1 MLRSGAVTGSGRR
14 AVALGLL
21 VGIVTLLALSGGI
34 AAPASAEHVQ
44 LDSADEEAGVE
55 ATVDEVPIDE
65 RATDP
70 LANETGTT
78 SVVVRFPPMEPR
90 DLADTDDDQVVE
102 ELREHASDER
112 VAFEA
117 FAAGTDRLTIE
128 RTFWL
133 ANAVLVSVDA
143 DETDADE
150 LLSVA
155 NVTDVHRNVVVAT
168 HSGAAGGGERAEG
181 AGSVTESVDRHLD
194 ASTDRFQVGTEPTGS
209 HTDGLEAIDVPA
221 AWERFDTRGAGATV
235 AVIDTGVDPA
245 HQDIELAAW
254 ADFDENGTLVS
265 DDVADA
271 TDPDGHGT
279 HVAGTVAGGEAS
291 GTHIGVAPEAAIHGI
306 DAFGEDGSATFAG
319 VLAAMEHATADDD
332 VDVLQMS
339 LGANGTF
346 RGFIM
351 PVRNA
356 RAAGSIV
363 VAAAGNDGENTSS
376 SPANVYDSLAV
387 GAVDTD
393 ENRTVAAFSSGE
405 PIEAVEAFGEIPEDW
420 PEQYVVPDVSA
431 PGVAV
436 VSAESGTTD
445 GYVRRQ
451 GTSMAAPHVSG
462 VAALAIAAT
471 DGRVEGD
478 ELHDLLVD
486 TAVHPTGAAEPDA
499 RYGHGVVDGP
509 AAVEAALAAAPP
521 PEPVPTE
528 NGDETDDEGPATD
541 DRVPGFGVVPAVVA
555 VLVALLGSLAAVR
568 DGGDRR
574 RREGL

>member
-1 MLRSGAVTGSGRR
+1 MLRRGAVTGSGRR
-14 AVALGLL
+14 AIALGVLTG
-21 VGIVTLLALSGGI
+21 VVTLLLLSGGM
-34 AAPASAEHVQ
+34 AAPASAERVQ
-44 LDSADEEAGVE
+44 LHSTDSGAGVE
-55 ATVDEVPIDE
+55 ATVDDVPIDE
-65 RATDP
+65 RAADP

-78 SVVVRFPPMEPR
+78 TVVVRFSPMEPR
-90 DLADTDDDQVVE
+90 DLTDTDDEVVE

-112 VAFEA
+112 AAFET
-117 FAAGTDRLTIE
+117 FAAEMDHVTIE

-143 DETDADE
+143 DETEADD

-155 NVTDVHRNVVVAT
+155 NVTDVHGNVVVAT
-168 HSGAAGGGERAEG
+168 HAGTPDDEVNTGESMSTTASR
-181 AGSVTESVDRHLD
+181 DRRFD
-194 ASTDRFQVGTEPTGS
+194 GSTDRPQIGTEPTGS
-209 HTDGLEAIDVPA
+209 HTDGLAAIDVPA

-235 AVIDTGVDPA
+235 AVIDTGVDPT
-245 HQDIELAAW
+245 HQDIDLGAW
-254 ADFDENGTLVS
+254 ADFDENGSLVS
-265 DDVADA
+265 DDIADA
-271 TDPDGHGT
+271 GDPDGHGT
-279 HVAGTVAGGEAS
+279 HVAGTVSGGDAS
-291 GTHIGVAPEAAIHGI
+291 GTHIGVAPDATIYGI

-319 VLAAMEHATADDD
+319 VLAAMEYATADDD

-339 LGANGTF
+339 LGASGTF
-346 RGFIM
+346 RGFIA

-356 RAAGSIV
+356 RAAGSVV
-363 VAAAGNDGENTSS
+363 VAAAGNDGVNTSS

-387 GAVDTD
+387 GAVNTD
-393 ENRTVAAFSSGE
+393 ENRTVATFSSGE
-405 PIEAVEAFGEIPEDW
+405 PIEAVEAFGEVPDDW
-420 PEQYVVPDVSA
+420 PERYVVPDVSA

-471 DGRVEGD
+471 DGRIEGD
-478 ELHDLLVD
+478 ELHDRLVD
-486 TAVHPTGAAEPDA
+486 TAVHPSGAAEPDD
-499 RYGHGVVDGP
+499 RHGHGVVDAP

-528 NGDETDDEGPATD
+528 HGDERDDEPAVN
-541 DRVPGFGVVPAVVA
+541 DRVPGFGIVPAVVA
-555 VLVALLGSLAAVR
+555 ALIALLGSLTAVR